1 MTDSTGD
8 RKGWRWFPWRAAE
21 KTKAHKPN
29 TAGRENEPHSVESEE
44 ELAQTLPRGVR
55 LGAAWSWRL
64 LLIGA
69 LIAVLIFLVV
79 QLRLIVIPV
88 LVAVLLSALLMPVV
102 NFLVKHRWPRGLSIA
117 VAMLGTLALVSGLM
131 TLVIMQIARSSSSLS
146 ARAVES
152 FESIKDAL
160 LNSPLQLTETQIN
173 DYLQQLLTAIQQ
185 DSQVFISGALSF
197 GSSLGH
203 FVAGMLIT
211 LFATLFML
219 IDGKG
224 IWGWVVRIFPRRARV
239 AVDGAGNVGWA
250 TLGNFVKVQI
260 LVASIDAVGIGLG
273 AALLGV
279 PLAIP
284 IAVLVFLGS
293 FIPIVGA
300 VATGAVAVALALVYN
315 GWPIALAMLGVVLL
329 VQQIEGHVLQPLIM
343 GTAVKVHPLA
353 VVLVVAAGSML
364 AGIPGALFAVPV
376 VAVLNVMVHY
386 ISSGVWKHVPA
397 PPLPP
402 QSTPLWS
409 TVPSRPGFRREPI
422 TQTPAQPTGAASEAA
437 VGRS

>member
-1 MTDSTGD
+1 MTESTGK
-8 RKGWRWFPWRAAE
+8 RRGGRWFPWRAAE
-21 KTKAHKPN
+21 RT
-29 TAGRENEPHSVESEE
+29 TAPKSTTEIAERLTESEE
-44 ELAQTLPRGVR
+44 QLAASLPRGVR
-55 LGAAWSWRL
+55 LGAAWAWRL

-69 LIAVLIFLVV
+69 LVAVAIFLVV

-88 LVAVLLSALLMPVV
+88 LVAVLLSALLVPLVS
-102 NFLVKHRWPRGLSIA
+102 FLVKHKWPRGLAIA
-117 VAMLGTLALVSGLM
+117 VAMVGMLAVVSGLLV
-131 TLVIMQIARSSSSLS
+131 LVITQIARNSSNLS
-146 ARAVES
+146 DRAVES
-152 FESIKDAL
+152 FESIKASL
-160 LNSPLQLTETQIN
+160 LDSPLQLTETQIN
-173 DYLQQLLTAIQQ
+173 EFLAQLVSAIQE

-203 FVAGMLIT
+203 FLAGMLIT

-224 IWGWVVRIFPRRARV
+224 IWSWVVRIFPRRARA
-239 AVDGAGNVGWA
+239 AVDGAGKAGWT

-273 AALLGV
+273 AALLHV

-300 VATGAVAVALALVYN
+300 VATGAVAVAIALIYN

-364 AGIPGALFAVPV
+364 AGIAGALFAVPV
-376 VAVLNVMVHY
+376 AAVLNVMVHY
-386 ISSGVWKHVPA
+386 ISSGVWKHTPA

-402 QSTPLWS
+402 QGSPLWS
-409 TVPSRPGFRREPI
+409 TVPQARPGYRRD
-422 TQTPAQPTGAASEAA
+422 AATAPSP
-437 VGRS
+437 RNP

>member
-1 MTDSTGD
+1 MG
-8 RKGWRWFPWRAAE
+8 GRWFPWRAKRKESVQLSAGVTAAPAAE
-21 KTKAHKPN
+21 ALP
-29 TAGRENEPHSVESEE
+29 SEE
-44 ELAQTLPRGVR
+44 QIAQSLPTGVR

-69 LIAVLIFLVV
+69 MIAVLIFLIV

-88 LVAVLLSALLMPVV
+88 LVAVLLTALLSPLV
-102 NFLVKHRWPRGLSIA
+102 NFLHRHRWPRGLSIA
-117 VAMLGTLALVSGLM
+117 VAMVGILALVAGLM
-131 TLVIMQIARSSSSLS
+131 VLVITQIARSSSALS
-146 ARAVES
+146 ERAIES
-152 FESIKDAL
+152 FTQLKQAL
-160 LNSPLQLTETQIN
+160 LDSPLQLTETQIN
-173 DYLQQLLTAIQQ
+173 AFLAQVIEAIQQ
-185 DSQVFISGALSF
+185 DSQIFISGALSI

-203 FVAGMLIT
+203 FVAGLLIA

-224 IWGWVVRIFPRRARV
+224 IWGWAVRIFPRRARA
-239 AVDGAGNVGWA
+239 AVDGAGKAGWT
-250 TLGNFVKVQI
+250 TLGNFVKVQV

-273 AALLGV
+273 AALLQV

-300 VATGAVAVALALVYN
+300 VATGAVAVAIALIYN

-376 VAVLNVMVHY
+376 AAVLNVMVHY
-386 ISSGVWKHVPA
+386 ISSGAWRNT
-397 PPLPP
+397 PPLPQP
-402 QSTPLWS
+402 APSAPLWS
-409 TVPSRPGFRREPI
+409 TVPQTRPGYRRAVTSTPSAP
-422 TQTPAQPTGAASEAA
+422 TQEN
-437 VGRS
+437 RRND

>member
-1 MTDSTGD
+1 MTESTGK

-21 KTKAHKPN
+21 KTKAQKLRI
-29 TAGRENEPHSVESEE
+29 AENDRDTVSTESEE

-64 LLIGA
+64 LLIGG
-69 LIAVLIFLVV
+69 LIAVVIFLVV

-88 LVAVLLSALLMPVV
+88 LVAVLLSALLVPLV

-131 TLVIMQIARSSSSLS
+131 TLVIMQVARSSSSLS
-146 ARAVES
+146 TRALES
-152 FESIKDAL
+152 FESIKEAL
-160 LNSPLQLTETQIN
+160 LNSPLQLTEAQIN
-173 DYLQQLLTAIQQ
+173 DYLQQIFTAIQQ
-185 DSQVFISGALSF
+185 DSQIFISGALSF

-219 IDGKG
+219 IDGKS
-224 IWGWVVRIFPRRARV
+224 IWRWVVRIFPRRARS
-239 AVDGAGNVGWA
+239 AVDGAGNAGWA

-376 VAVLNVMVHY
+376 AAVLNVMVHY
-386 ISSGVWKHVPA
+386 IASGAWKNVPA
-397 PPLPP
+397 PPTPP
-402 QSTPLWS
+402 YGSPLWS
-409 TVPSRPGFRREPI
+409 TVPQPRPGYRREAANAAINP
-422 TQTPAQPTGAASEAA
+422 PRGAAASGNK
-437 VGRS
+437 V

>member
-1 MTDSTGD
+1 MAS
-8 RKGWRWFPWRAAE
+8 
-21 KTKAHKPN
+21 
-29 TAGRENEPHSVESEE
+29 
-44 ELAQTLPRGVR
+44 LPRGVR
-55 LGAAWSWRL
+55 LGAAWAWRL

-69 LIAVLIFLVV
+69 LVAVAIFLVV

-88 LVAVLLSALLMPVV
+88 LVAVLLSALLVPLVS
-102 NFLVKHRWPRGLSIA
+102 FLVKHKWPRGLAIA
-117 VAMLGTLALVSGLM
+117 VAMVGMLAVVSGLLV
-131 TLVIMQIARSSSSLS
+131 LVITQIARNSSNLS
-146 ARAVES
+146 DRAVES
-152 FESIKDAL
+152 FESIKASL

-173 DYLQQLLTAIQQ
+173 EFLAQLVSAIQE

-203 FVAGMLIT
+203 FLAGMLIT

-224 IWGWVVRIFPRRARV
+224 IWSWVVRIFPRRARA
-239 AVDGAGNVGWA
+239 AVDGAGKAGWT

-273 AALLGV
+273 AALLHV

-300 VATGAVAVALALVYN
+300 VATGAVAVAIALVYN

-364 AGIPGALFAVPV
+364 AGIAGALFAVPV
-376 VAVLNVMVHY
+376 AAVLNVMVHY
-386 ISSGVWKHVPA
+386 ISSGVWKHTPA

-402 QSTPLWS
+402 QGTPLWS
-409 TVPSRPGFRREPI
+409 TVPQARPGYRRDAG
-422 TQTPAQPTGAASEAA
+422 TAASP
-437 VGRS
+437 RNP

>member
-1 MTDSTGD
+1 M
-8 RKGWRWFPWRAAE
+8 
-21 KTKAHKPN
+21 
-29 TAGRENEPHSVESEE
+29 
-44 ELAQTLPRGVR
+44 
-55 LGAAWSWRL
+55 
-64 LLIGA
+64 
-69 LIAVLIFLVV
+69 IAVVIFLIV

-88 LVAVLLSALLMPVV
+88 LVAVLLSALLVPLVS
-102 NFLVKHRWPRGLSIA
+102 FLHKHKWPRGLAIA
-117 VAMLGTLALVSGLM
+117 VAMVGMLALVSGLLV
-131 TLVIMQIARSSSSLS
+131 LVITQIARNSGALS
-146 ARAVES
+146 DRAVES
-152 FESIKDAL
+152 FESIKESL

-173 DYLQQLLTAIQQ
+173 EFLQQVGEAIQQ
-185 DSQVFISGALSF
+185 DSQIFISGALSF

-203 FVAGMLIT
+203 FLAGMLIT

-224 IWGWVVRIFPRRARV
+224 IWSWVVRIFPRRARA
-239 AVDGAGNVGWA
+239 AVDGAGKAGWT

-273 AALLGV
+273 AALLQV

-300 VATGAVAVALALVYN
+300 VATGAVAVAIALVYN
-315 GWPIALAMLGVVLL
+315 GWPIALVMLGVVLL

-364 AGIPGALFAVPV
+364 AGIAGALFAVPV
-376 VAVLNVMVHY
+376 AAVLNVMVHY
-386 ISSGVWKHVPA
+386 IASGVWKHTPA

-402 QSTPLWS
+402 QGSPLWS
-409 TVPSRPGFRREPI
+409 TVPQTRPGYRKDPAPAPSPSRP
-422 TQTPAQPTGAASEAA
+422 
-437 VGRS
+437 

>member
-1 MTDSTGD
+1 MKSTTESHE
-8 RKGWRWFPWRAAE
+8 RLTQSE
-21 KTKAHKPN
+21 
-29 TAGRENEPHSVESEE
+29 EQLVES
-44 ELAQTLPRGVR
+44 LPHGIR

-69 LIAVLIFLVV
+69 LIAVAIFLVV

-88 LVAVLLSALLMPVV
+88 LVAVLLSALLVPLVS
-102 NFLVKHRWPRGLSIA
+102 FLVRHKWPRGLAIA
-117 VAMLGTLALVSGLM
+117 VAMVGMLAVVSGLLV
-131 TLVIMQIARSSSSLS
+131 LVITQIARNSSNLS
-146 ARAVES
+146 DRAVES
-152 FESIKDAL
+152 FEAIKASL

-173 DYLQQLLTAIQQ
+173 EFLAQLVSAIQQ
-185 DSQVFISGALSF
+185 DSQIFISGALSF

-203 FVAGMLIT
+203 FLAGMLIT

-224 IWGWVVRIFPRRARV
+224 IWGWVVRIFPRRARA
-239 AVDGAGNVGWA
+239 AVDGAGKVGWA

-273 AALLGV
+273 AALLHV

-300 VATGAVAVALALVYN
+300 VATGAVAVAIALIYN

-364 AGIPGALFAVPV
+364 AGIAGALFAVPV
-376 VAVLNVMVHY
+376 AAVLNVMVHY
-386 ISSGVWKHVPA
+386 VSSGVWKHTPA

-402 QSTPLWS
+402 QGSPLWS
-409 TVPSRPGFRREPI
+409 TVPQARPGYRRD
-422 TQTPAQPTGAASEAA
+422 AATAPSP
-437 VGRS
+437 SSP

>member
-1 MTDSTGD
+1 MTESTGK
-8 RKGWRWFPWRAAE
+8 RRGWRWIPRRAARTELVQHTAATGGE
-21 KTKAHKPN
+21 KPADALPT
-29 TAGRENEPHSVESEE
+29 EE
-44 ELAQTLPRGVR
+44 QIAQSLPIGVR

-64 LLIGA
+64 LLIVA
-69 LIAVLIFLVV
+69 LIAFLIFLVV

-88 LVAVLLSALLMPVV
+88 LVAVLLSALLSPLV
-102 NFLVKHRWPRGLSIA
+102 NLLHRHRWPRGLAIA
-117 VAMLGTLALVSGLM
+117 VAMVGVLALVSGLM
-131 TLVIMQIARSSSSLS
+131 VLVITQIARSSGELS

-152 FESIKDAL
+152 FGQLKQAL
-160 LNSPLQLTETQIN
+160 LDSPFQLTETQISG
-173 DYLQQLLTAIQQ
+173 YLQQIGQAIQQ
-185 DSQVFISGALSF
+185 DSQIFISGALSF

-203 FVAGMLIT
+203 FLAGLLIA

-224 IWGWVVRIFPRRARV
+224 IWRWAVRIFPRRARA
-239 AVDGAGNVGWA
+239 AVDGAGKAGWT

-273 AALLGV
+273 AALLHV

-300 VATGAVAVALALVYN
+300 VATGAVAVAIALVYN

-376 VAVLNVMVHY
+376 AAVLNVMVHY
-386 ISSGVWKHVPA
+386 ISSGVWRQTPPPA
-397 PPLPP
+397 FEP
-402 QSTPLWS
+402 SAPLWS
-409 TVPSRPGFRREPI
+409 TVPQTRPGYRRAATALPTAT
-422 TQTPAQPTGAASEAA
+422 TQEN
-437 VGRS
+437 RRND

>member
-1 MTDSTGD
+1 MAS
-8 RKGWRWFPWRAAE
+8 
-21 KTKAHKPN
+21 
-29 TAGRENEPHSVESEE
+29 
-44 ELAQTLPRGVR
+44 LPRGVR
-55 LGAAWSWRL
+55 LGAAWAWRL

-69 LIAVLIFLVV
+69 LVAVAIFLVV

-88 LVAVLLSALLMPVV
+88 LVAVLLSALLVPLVS
-102 NFLVKHRWPRGLSIA
+102 FLVKHKWPRGLAIA
-117 VAMLGTLALVSGLM
+117 VAMVGMLAVVSGLLV
-131 TLVIMQIARSSSSLS
+131 LVITQIARNSSNLS
-146 ARAVES
+146 DRAVES
-152 FESIKDAL
+152 FESIKASL

-173 DYLQQLLTAIQQ
+173 EFLAQLVSAIQE

-203 FVAGMLIT
+203 FLAGMLIT

-224 IWGWVVRIFPRRARV
+224 IWSWVVRIFPRRARA
-239 AVDGAGNVGWA
+239 AVDGAGKAGWT

-273 AALLGV
+273 AALLHV

-300 VATGAVAVALALVYN
+300 VATGAVAVAIALVYN

-364 AGIPGALFAVPV
+364 AGIAGALFAVPV
-376 VAVLNVMVHY
+376 AAVLNVMVHY
-386 ISSGVWKHVPA
+386 ISSGVWKHTPA

-402 QSTPLWS
+402 QGSPLWS
-409 TVPSRPGFRREPI
+409 TVPQARPGYRRDAG
-422 TQTPAQPTGAASEAA
+422 TAASP
-437 VGRS
+437 RNP